1 MSIRGL
7 IAVVAVAVA
16 VAACTGQGGSSTI
29 PPQDR
34 LLMGTSSGVLSLDP
48 TTGSVLS
55 ESPGV
60 PALGNW
66 AAVYTATLSEGTTV
80 LKGREAAT
88 GDVTSSISLPGEL
101 SIRVVAFDGSRVAL
115 MPPLSEGASPWI
127 PEPRTR
133 TTIVVVEPTGAEDPE
148 TYALRGNFE
157 PEAFSPDGESLYM
170 ITYLPAAAPEAY
182 RVVRLDL
189 SDGNVEPVFTNRK
202 SIVETMSGTRLEQ
215 VTTSDGSMVHTLYTT
230 QPPAEV
236 ADAGAGHGAHS
247 GHSTQP
253 VAFVHV
259 LDAENGWAHCVAL
272 PRTFW
277 GGDAT
282 AEAMAPS
289 PDGRHLYV
297 VDADRDLVAVMDTR
311 KMQIV
316 QEATVDFGSSGG
328 EVRAAVSGDGA
339 SLYVARGPQITR
351 LDTATLQPVDS
362 WTTDGPVSGLGV
374 GPDGLFVAQPERVE
388 LIDPA
393 TGSEIDSIPSP
404 GIEGQLEYLGT
415 IDSDPR

>member
-1 MSIRGL
+1 MAIRGFVAL
-7 IAVVAVAVA
+7 VAVAL
-16 VAACTGQGGSSTI
+16 AACSGQGNASFV
-29 PPQDR
+29 PPEDR
-34 LLMGTSSGVLSLDP
+34 LLVGTTSGVLSLDP

-66 AAVYTATLSEGTTV
+66 AAVYTAALSEGATV
-80 LKGREAAT
+80 LRGQEAAT
-88 GDVTSSISLPGEL
+88 GNVTSSISLPGEL
-101 SIRVVAFDGSRVAL
+101 GIRVVAFDGSKVAL
-115 MPPLSEGASPWI
+115 MPPLPEGASPWI

-133 TTIVVVEPTGAEDPE
+133 TTIVVADPSGADDPE

-170 ITYLPAAAPEAY
+170 LTYLPAADPEAY

-189 SDGNVEPVFTNRK
+189 FDGDVQPVFTNTK

-215 VTTSDGSMVHTLYTT
+215 VATSDGSTVHTLYTT
-230 QPPAEV
+230 QPPADV
-236 ADAGAGHGAHS
+236 TAAAAGHAAHS

-272 PRTFW
+272 PRAFW

-289 PDGRHLYV
+289 PNGRLLYV

-311 KMQIV
+311 RMQIV
-316 QEATVDFGSSGG
+316 QEATVDFGSGDG
-328 EVRAAVSGDGA
+328 EVRATVSSDGA

-351 LDTATLQPVDS
+351 LDTATLRPVDT
-362 WTTDGPVSGLGV
+362 WTTDGSVSGLGV
-374 GPDGLFVAQPERVE
+374 GPDGLYVAQAEQVD

-415 IDSDPR
+415 PGR

>member
-7 IAVVAVAVA
+7 IAVLAVAL
-16 VAACTGQGGSSTI
+16 AACTGQGGSSSI

-34 LLMGTSSGVLSLDP
+34 LLVGTTSGVLSLDP

-60 PALGNW
+60 PGLGNW
-66 AAVYTATLSEGTTV
+66 SAVYTATLSEGATV

-88 GDVTSSISLPGEL
+88 GDVTSSLSLPGDL
-101 SIRVVAFDGSRVAL
+101 GIRVVAFDGSMVAL
-115 MPPLSEGASPWI
+115 MPPLSQGASPWI

-133 TTIVVVEPTGAEDPE
+133 TTIVVADPSGTGDPD
-148 TYALRGNFE
+148 TYDLGGNFE

-170 ITYLPAAAPEAY
+170 LTYLPAAAPEAY

-189 SDGNVEPVFTNRK
+189 FDGTVQPVFTNSK

-230 QPPAEV
+230 QPPAELTDV
-236 ADAGAGHGAHS
+236 RASHAAHS

-272 PRTFW
+272 PRAFW

-289 PDGRHLYV
+289 PNGRHLYV

-311 KMQIV
+311 KMQVV
-316 QEATVDFGSSGG
+316 QEATVDFGTGDG
-328 EVRAAVSGDGA
+328 DVRATVSSDGA

-351 LDTATLQPVDS
+351 LDTATLQPVDR
-362 WTTDGPVSGLGV
+362 WTTEGPVSGLGV
-374 GPDGLFVAQPERVE
+374 GPNGLYVAQPEQVE

-415 IDSDPR
+415 PGQ